1 MTPPSAPASQMTAT
15 RRRDPLWT
23 RRDRPWTPEVSRVC
37 ALLVLLRERP
47 SHGYELAERLSS
59 IGIDARLGQS
69 MYRLLHDIERQGLA
83 QSAWDLSQSGGPP
96 RRIYTISEAGERFLA
111 EATPELVRQRDA
123 LDAVLARFGQRSA
136 AG

>member
-1 MTPPSAPASQMTAT
+1 
-15 RRRDPLWT
+15 
-23 RRDRPWTPEVSRVC
+23 
-37 ALLVLLRERP
+37 LVLLRERP

-83 QSAWDLSQSGGPP
+83 QSTWDLSQSGGPP
-96 RRIYTISEAGERFLA
+96 RRIYTISEEGEKFLA

-123 LDAVLARFGQRSA
+123 LDAVLARFSHRSA